1 MEWLHRARFPPPCDS
16 SLDEDHVPR
25 LLQEHQQ
32 DLRLEMHS
40 LVAMEMRTNIEE
52 EALTAKTM
60 MTSMRTTPYLLDPVL
75 CCSSFSPSCRLARA
89 RNPSPAFLRG
99 VSKRTGKSHK
109 RNHARTQVSQTE
121 LKFRKSHK
129 RNHAL
134 RQVSQT
140 MHRSLYNLVAQ
151 AKHSK
156 QTSCE
161 PTCCVNMKK
170 RAYRRTESSTR
181 SRTPLRRD
189 KMRCART
196 ARMASAPVTRSAA
209 RMASAPG
216 REACGDA
223 SEFITI
229 EVIMEDGRPGEKET
243 RARHRHE
250 SIPGTRNGCRPT
262 KLTTK
267 RAYVRCA
274 LRHKMQAHDDFRE
287 AVFCILK
294 APPRCEPRLIVLSVR
309 RPRAS
314 SETDPG

>member
-1 MEWLHRARFPPPCDS
+1 MEWLHRARFPPPCDCI
-16 SLDEDHVPR
+16 LDEDHVPR

-32 DLRLEMHS
+32 ELRLEMHS
-40 LVAMEMRTNIEE
+40 LVAMERRTNIEE

-89 RNPSPAFLRG
+89 PNPSPAFLRG

-121 LKFRKSHK
+121 LKFRKSHI

-140 MHRSLYNLVAQ
+140 MQVSFEHRSLYNLVAQ

-170 RAYRRTESSTR
+170 RAYREFHAFTYTIA
-181 SRTPLRRD
+181 SRQDPQPGWPLRR
-189 KMRCART
+189 
-196 ARMASAPVTRSAA
+196 
-209 RMASAPG
+209 
-216 REACGDA
+216 
-223 SEFITI
+223 
-229 EVIMEDGRPGEKET
+229 
-243 RARHRHE
+243 
-250 SIPGTRNGCRPT
+250 
-262 KLTTK
+262 
-267 RAYVRCA
+267 
-274 LRHKMQAHDDFRE
+274 
-287 AVFCILK
+287 
-294 APPRCEPRLIVLSVR
+294 
-309 RPRAS
+309 
-314 SETDPG
+314 